1 MLWQRTTTL
10 IKIKCTNSNI
20 PSWIMK
26 KKWREGRRTSLSRLL
41 TVSIVVRGP
50 CLLFL
55 PHAFVIPILPATW
68 TPTHL
73 LDALRF
79 RRLVRCGYLG
89 VRVTRVPIAWKR
101 SWSLARKVIL
111 GIRVRKCSAV
121 SIRETTRGEIGPIS
135 RDSARIELSP
145 IENSIAFSTLM
156 SISRIYLIIRFPRFY
171 LTVLNNVSRWWI

>member
-135 RDSARIELSP
+135 RDSAHRIIPDRKFDRVFHVDEHIAHIFNYP
-145 IENSIAFSTLM
+145 IS
-156 SISRIYLIIRFPRFY
+156 
-171 LTVLNNVSRWWI
+171 TVLFDRVK

>member
-1 MLWQRTTTL
+1 MLWQRTTSL

-20 PSWIMK
+20 RRSK
-26 KKWREGRRTSLSRLL
+26 LNNEEEGREVPLSRLL
-41 TVSIVVRGP
+41 TVSVVVRGP

-55 PHAFVIPILPATW
+55 PHAFVIPILPAPW

-73 LDALRF
+73 LHALRF
-79 RRLVRCGYLG
+79 RRFVRCGYLG

-111 GIRVRKCSAV
+111 GIRSKMQ
-121 SIRETTRGEIGPIS
+121 RGFGGK
-135 RDSARIELSP
+135 RHAGKLARFRAIPPVELFP
-145 IENSIAFSTLM
+145 IENSIAFHVDEH
-156 SISRIYLIIRFPRFY
+156 IAIYLIIWFPRFY